1 MVLQDSYPIHINV
14 IKDFY
19 GVPEKNFILKYKK
32 LLHSSGSYIILGIKP
47 GRKLPPKRD

>member
-1 MVLQDSYPIHINV
+1 MVLQDPYPIHINV

-19 GVPEKNFILKYKK
+19 EVPEKNFILKYKK
-32 LLHSSGSYIILGIKP
+32 LLHSAETYTILGIKP